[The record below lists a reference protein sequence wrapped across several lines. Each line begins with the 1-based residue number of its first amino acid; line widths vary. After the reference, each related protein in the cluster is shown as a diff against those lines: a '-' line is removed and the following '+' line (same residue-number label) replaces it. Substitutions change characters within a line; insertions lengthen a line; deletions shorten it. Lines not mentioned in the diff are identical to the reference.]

1 MKYFLP
7 FLACLV
13 LCIQTAQTQNVTIS
27 PNPASK
33 AVHADSADVFAHT
46 VVKTMRPVAKPFVGN
61 APSVLLQWVG
71 ILLYVIKIYVIYLLS
86 APEI

>member
-33 AVHADSADVFAHT
+33 AVH
-46 VVKTMRPVAKPFVGN
+46 
-61 APSVLLQWVG
+61 
-71 ILLYVIKIYVIYLLS
+71 
-86 APEI
+86 